1 MTQMSNITAVVLTI
15 GEGTTQR
22 AIDSIKG
29 QTLPADELIVV
40 ENVTPFHKALNL
52 GASKVKT
59 EFFVQVDADMILDPC
74 CLQILGQCMAPNVGI
89 ALGRLRDPMI
99 GRMVGIKM
107 FRKACFEK
115 LQFPDSISP
124 DTDFRD
130 KLSDYGWARVS
141 VLRFSGEDKE
151 LWHTLGEHQP
161 AYSPHYT
168 FSKYLR
174 LGGRYRYRKS
184 LSGFLQDMRKLQDSK
199 HAMSLIAQIA
209 LAHGAFLEEERD
221 LLEPYGKDRQFE
233 FFERFS
239 QSMERLKLNKFDLLL
254 SLYASPKLAF
264 KKYYKLGIS
273 LRKAA
278 AYTEFIN
285 WLDILNQS
293 RYSFALIAKVGLCHG
308 IFLESYN
315 DATFQREYTML
326 KKLLWGHVTAS
337 ILK

>member
-1 MTQMSNITAVVLTI
+1 MSNITAVVLTV
-15 GEGTTQR
+15 GEETTQR
-22 AIDSIKG
+22 AINSVKE
-29 QTLPADELIVV
+29 QTLPADDIIVI
-40 ENVTPFHKALNL
+40 ENVTPFHKALNW
-52 GASKVKT
+52 GASRVQT

-74 CLQILGQCMAPNVGI
+74 CLQMLGQCMAPNVGI

-99 GRMVGIKM
+99 GRTVGIKM

-151 LWHTLGEHQP
+151 LWHTLGEHRP
-161 AYSPHYT
+161 TYSPHYT
-168 FSKYLR
+168 FSKYLL
-174 LGGRYRYRKS
+174 LGGRYRYRKT
-184 LSGFLQDMRKLQDSK
+184 LSGFLQHMRRLQDNK
-199 HAMSLIAQIA
+199 HAMALIAQIA

-221 LLEPYGKDRQFE
+221 LLGPYGKDRQFE

-239 QSMERLKLNKFDLLL
+239 QSRERLKLNKLRLLL

-264 KKYYKLGIS
+264 KKYYQLGIS

-278 AYTEFIN
+278 AYTDFIN
-285 WLDILNQS
+285 WLDVVNRS
-293 RYSFALIAKVGLCHG
+293 RYSFALIAKLGLCHG
-308 IFLESYN
+308 IFLESYD
-315 DATFQREYTML
+315 DATFQREYVML
-326 KKLLWGHVTAS
+326 KKLLWGRVISS